1 MVFKV
6 IATLK
11 NKRLERR
18 FLDAKTAAAYASCIE
33 TDADHVELLIDQSP
47 ENSSKR
53 ADESRDP
60 ESH

>member
-6 IATLK
+6 IAIIE
-11 NKRLERR
+11 NKHLERR
-18 FLDAKTAAAYASCIE
+18 FLDAKTAAAYASSIQ

-47 ENSSKR
+47 ENSSKC

-60 ESH
+60 KSH

>member
-6 IATLK
+6 IATIK

-33 TDADHVELLIDQSP
+33 PDADHVELLIDQSP
-47 ENSSKR
+47 KNSSKR

-60 ESH
+60 KPH